1 MLRTT
6 TELIAYLKIAKAER
20 DVEIML
26 SLINATIKCGNK
38 KDLDAIL
45 FQYLNDPFDFHYSY
59 LFPIFKKWG
68 DEKVAAQIFK
78 VVISNN
84 RLLDANNPEVLA
96 LLGYLKY
103 TPVKQVL
110 VDYIFE
116 SPEESDYY
124 ISKYAILGLLH
135 FDCTEYQEKIKTAIE
150 NCYEKNLFPE
160 FIPALVSKIENNS
173 TLLQNLY
180 NLGCEFASTD
190 CNAGIVYGFSLC
202 GNAGRKYF
210 RKVLF
215 DPGWE
220 TDSTGTGTLH
230 FAYKGLKKLGIT
242 FKELYHEI
250 KTPEM
255 KENLQYNFG
264 VFIALLTRRIDDID
278 TDQLESFADLH
289 TFLFKWKNN
298 DESDNLIDLAR
309 LVDRSEDAYHL
320 EKLVELKM
328 NEEAILLNYESLN
341 SSR

>member
-6 TELIAYLKIAKAER
+6 TELIAYLKVQKSER
-20 DVEIML
+20 DITNIQCLV
-26 SLINATIKCGNK
+26 NAIVKCGNK
-38 KDLDAIL
+38 TDMDAIL
-45 FQYLNDPFDFHYSY
+45 MQFLNEPFDFHYSY

-78 VVISNN
+78 AVISNN
-84 RLLDANNPEVLA
+84 RLLDANSPEVLT

-135 FDCTEYQEKIKTAIE
+135 FDCKEYQEKIKAAIE
-150 NCYEKNLFPE
+150 NCYGKNLFSE
-160 FIPALVSKIENNS
+160 FIPALVSKVEDNS
-173 TLLQNLY
+173 VLLQNLY

-202 GNAGRKYF
+202 GNSGREYF

-220 TDSTGTGTLH
+220 TGSTGSGTIH
-230 FAYKGLKKLGIT
+230 FAYLGLKNLAIS

-250 KTPEM
+250 KSPEM
-255 KENLQYNFG
+255 RGNLKYNFE
-264 VFIALLTRRIDDID
+264 VFIALLTKRIDDID
-278 TDQLESFADLH
+278 NEQLESFSDLH
-289 TFLFKWKNN
+289 AFLFKWNNN

-309 LVDRSEDAYHL
+309 LIDKAEDAYHL

-328 NEEAILLNYESLN
+328 NEEAILLNIESFN
-341 SSR
+341 SNK